1 MAKDYNAINFKNKDI
16 DKFSTRFGNG
26 DPIKG
31 STGSA
36 RETKKNESNVLT
48 TKQNNALNKG
58 IEKQSGNIKYKGV
71 PETKEPKDWR
81 EKSRVGA
88 LVGGTP
94 YVGGKDKGGKKNMNT
109 GGNKSKVCVDK
120 PGQKKQ
126 DEECRNPNAK

>member
-1 MAKDYNAINFKNKDI
+1 MDYNAINFKNKDI
-16 DKFSTRFGNG
+16 DKLSKKFGTG

-81 EKSRVGA
+81 DRSKVGA
-88 LVGGTP
+88 VLHGTP
-94 YVGGKDKGGKKNMNT
+94 VPHKDKGGKKGKTVGCGKGGRPDYGNM
-109 GGNKSKVCVDK
+109 
-120 PGQKKQ
+120 
-126 DEECRNPNAK
+126 DESCKNPNAK

>member
-1 MAKDYNAINFKNKDI
+1 MAKDYNAINFKNRDI

-26 DPIKG
+26 DPKKKAETADRTNM
-31 STGSA
+31 STPNLP
-36 RETKKNESNVLT
+36 TFKT
-48 TKQNNALNKG
+48 TTPKST
-58 IEKQSGNIKYKGV
+58 E
-71 PETKEPKDWR
+71 KDWR

-94 YVGGKDKGGKKNMNT
+94 YVGGKDKGGKKNMNM

-126 DEECRNPNAK
+126 DQECRNPNAK